1 MEGKPIAG
9 LYAVGNDMD
18 SLMAGTYPG
27 PGITLGPGL
36 TFGYLAACHLAQ
48 HSPTNQENIMIYE
61 KRTYTINPLKMA
73 DWLALYQSNAL
84 AVQTDHLGKLI
95 GFFFT
100 EIGVVNQVVHIWA
113 YESLDDRLV
122 RRARMAQDE
131 RWQTF
136 SRKNRELAA
145 VERLES
151 VLMRPTAFSPL
162 Q

>member
-1 MEGKPIAG
+1 
-9 LYAVGNDMD
+9 
-18 SLMAGTYPG
+18 
-27 PGITLGPGL
+27 
-36 TFGYLAACHLAQ
+36 
-48 HSPTNQENIMIYE
+48 MIYE

-73 DWLALYQSNAL
+73 DWLALYKSDAY
-84 AVQTDHLGKLI
+84 AVQTEHLGKLI

-131 RWQTF
+131 RWLTINYAH
-136 SRKNRELAA
+136 RIAARARELAA

-151 VLMRPTAFSPL
+151 VLLRPTDFSPL

>member
-1 MEGKPIAG
+1 
-9 LYAVGNDMD
+9 
-18 SLMAGTYPG
+18 
-27 PGITLGPGL
+27 
-36 TFGYLAACHLAQ
+36 
-48 HSPTNQENIMIYE
+48 MIYE

-73 DWLALYQSNAL
+73 DWLALYQSDAL
-84 AVQTDHLGKLI
+84 AVQTDHLGQLI

-151 VLMRPTAFSPL
+151 VLSLIHISEPTRLGMISYAVFCL
-162 Q
+162 KKKKRKETTTRICRHNKNENQHRTRKATQTYDE